1 MALKLEL
8 ASDFACPWCRV
19 GERNLE
25 RAIQQ
30 AGVPVDLRWVPFR
43 LNPDLPG
50 TGVPRR
56 AYLEGKFGP
65 RVEDAHAPLEAAARA
80 GGWAFR
86 FDLMT
91 VEPNTMDAHR
101 LMLWGPAQGAT
112 TDLARRLFDAH
123 WEEGRDLGDRAVLVS
138 LAGEAGLSG
147 EEAAAYLESSEGAR
161 EVEASQ
167 LALGRAG
174 IHAVPCFIL
183 EGRYLIQG
191 AVPVEVLT
199 DFLQRGAEGR
209 LD

>member
-8 ASDFACPWCRV
+8 VSDFACPWCRV
-19 GERNLE
+19 GERHLE
-25 RAIQQ
+25 A
-30 AGVPVDLRWVPFR
+30 ALKESGVPVEVAWVPFR

-50 TGVPRR
+50 AGVPRR
-56 AYLEGKFGP
+56 AYLEGKFGTH
-65 RVEDAHAPLEAAARA
+65 VEDAHAPLEAAAKA

-86 FDLMT
+86 FDLME
-91 VEPNTMDAHR
+91 VEPNTLDAHR
-101 LMLWGPAQGAT
+101 LMLWGPAQART

-123 WEEGRDLGDRAVLVS
+123 WEGGRDLGDRATLAAI
-138 LAGEAGLSG
+138 AGEAGLSAQ
-147 EEAAAYLESSEGAR
+147 EAAAYLESGEGAR

-167 LALGRAG
+167 LVLARAG

-191 AVPVEVLT
+191 AVPVEVLV

>member
-1 MALKLEL
+1 MALTLEL

-19 GERNLE
+19 GERHLE
-25 RAIQQ
+25 QAIQG
-30 AGVPVDLRWVPFR
+30 AGVPVVVRWLPFR

-50 TGVPRR
+50 AGVPRR
-56 AYLEGKFGP
+56 PYLEGKFGA
-65 RVEDAHAPLEAAARA
+65 RVEDAHAPLKAAARA

-86 FDLMT
+86 FDRMT

-112 TDLARRLFDAH
+112 MDLARRIFDAH
-123 WEEGRDLGDRAVLVS
+123 WEEGRDLGDRAVLAS
-138 LAGEAGLSG
+138 LAGEVGLSAK
-147 EEAAAYLESSEGAR
+147 EAAAYLDSGEGAR

-191 AVPVEVLT
+191 AVPVAVLT